1 MSRLNIMVTFQAAY
15 VKANQGGAMP
25 VKSDNA
31 KNPYTSPAMRA
42 ALNLYGLRNDESVCT
57 AELRLDKEDLLPR
70 EIRLL
75 LLRYRKGEEL

>member
-1 MSRLNIMVTFQAAY
+1 MSRQIR
-15 VKANQGGAMP
+15 GAMP
-25 VKSDNA
+25 VKPDNA

-42 ALNLYGLRNDESVCT
+42 ALNLYGLRKDESVCT

>member
-1 MSRLNIMVTFQAAY
+1 
-15 VKANQGGAMP
+15 MP
-25 VKSDNA
+25 VKPDN
-31 KNPYTSPAMRA
+31 
-42 ALNLYGLRNDESVCT
+42 ESVCT

>member
-1 MSRLNIMVTFQAAY
+1 
-15 VKANQGGAMP
+15 MP
-25 VKSDNA
+25 VKPDNA

-75 LLRYRKGEEL
+75 LL

>member
-25 VKSDNA
+25 VKPDNA

>member
-1 MSRLNIMVTFQAAY
+1 
-15 VKANQGGAMP
+15 MP
-25 VKSDNA
+25 VKPDNA
-31 KNPYTSPAMRA
+31 KNLYTSPAMR
-42 ALNLYGLRNDESVCT
+42 VCT

>member
-15 VKANQGGAMP
+15 VKANQGRRCRWSMTTQ
-25 VKSDNA
+25 K
-31 KNPYTSPAMRA
+31 MRA

>member
-25 VKSDNA
+25 VKNDNA